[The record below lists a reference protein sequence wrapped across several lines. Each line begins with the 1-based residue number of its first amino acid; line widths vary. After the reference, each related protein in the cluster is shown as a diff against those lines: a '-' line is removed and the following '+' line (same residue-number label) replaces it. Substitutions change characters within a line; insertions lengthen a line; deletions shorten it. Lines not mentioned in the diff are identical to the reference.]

1 MRGSLRKVAN
11 TDEIPAG
18 KMKRVELDG
27 HPLLIANVDGNYYA
41 VDDTCTHEDA
51 SLSTG
56 ALKGDLI
63 KCPLHGS
70 RFNVRTGT
78 VLEEP
83 AEENLKTYTVVID
96 DSTISIEW
104 PNR

>member
-1 MRGSLRKVAN
+1 
-11 TDEIPAG
+11 
-18 KMKRVELDG
+18 MKRVEIDG
-27 HPLLIANVDGNYYA
+27 HPLLIANVDGDYYA

-56 ALKGDLI
+56 SLKGHLI

-70 RFNVRTGT
+70 RFNVRTGA
-78 VLEEP
+78 VPEDP

-96 DSTISIEW
+96 GRDILIEW
-104 PNR
+104 S

>member
-1 MRGSLRKVAN
+1 MLGSFRKVAN
-11 TDEIPAG
+11 TDDIRPG
-18 KMKRVELDG
+18 KMKRVEIDG
-27 HPLLIANVDGNYYA
+27 HPLLIANVDGNYYV

-56 ALKGDLI
+56 SLKGDLI

-70 RFNVRTGT
+70 RFNVRTGV

-83 AEENLKTYTVVID
+83 AEEDLKTYTVATDGRDIL
-96 DSTISIEW
+96 IEW
-104 PNR
+104 S

>member
-1 MRGSLRKVAN
+1 
-11 TDEIPAG
+11 
-18 KMKRVELDG
+18 MKRVELDR
-27 HPLLIANVDGNYYA
+27 HLLLIANVDGNYYA
-41 VDDTCTHEDA
+41 LDDTCTHEDA

-56 ALKGDLI
+56 SLQGDLI

-70 RFNVRTGT
+70 RFNVRTGA

-96 DSTISIEW
+96 GRDILIQWS
-104 PNR
+104 

>member
-1 MRGSLRKVAN
+1 MHGNFRKV
-11 TDEIPAG
+11 TSTHEIQPG
-18 KMKRVELDG
+18 KMKRVEVDG
-27 HPLLIANVDGNYYA
+27 HPVLIANVDGNYYA

-56 ALKGDLI
+56 SLKGELI

-70 RFNVRTGT
+70 RFNVRTGR

-83 AEENLKTYTVVID
+83 AEDDLKTYTVVID
-96 DSTISIEW
+96 GSSISIEW
-104 PNR
+104 P